1 MKLARLT
8 LTLTLLVPAL
18 ARPKPPEPPKN
29 APPLFESR
37 VPYEPLVKKLAD
49 ANQSRAKIL
58 HPQSGR
64 DLLRL
69 KPGQRYKFIVDGA
82 GKLAIAPL
90 PADAPGNEYV
100 HPILAGGGPVAT
112 AGGISVDHKK
122 GAIARITVDEDS
134 KAYCPSFASLDAAEH
149 ALVKL
154 GLVAALVSR
163 ADKVPDCAVKP

>member
-1 MKLARLT
+1 MRLALVT
-8 LTLTLLVPAL
+8 VTILLLIPAL
-18 ARPKPPEPPKN
+18 ARPKPPD
-29 APPLFESR
+29 APPLFSSR

-49 ANQSRAKIL
+49 AKQSPAKIL
-58 HPQSGR
+58 HPQTGR

-69 KPGQRYKFIVDGA
+69 KPRQRYKFIVDGA

-100 HPILAGGGPVAT
+100 HPILAGGAPVAT
-112 AGGISVDHKK
+112 AGGIAVDHAR
-122 GAIARITVDEDS
+122 GAIARVTVDEDS

-154 GLVAALVSR
+154 GLVAALVTR
-163 ADKVPDCAVKP
+163 VDKAPDCAVKP